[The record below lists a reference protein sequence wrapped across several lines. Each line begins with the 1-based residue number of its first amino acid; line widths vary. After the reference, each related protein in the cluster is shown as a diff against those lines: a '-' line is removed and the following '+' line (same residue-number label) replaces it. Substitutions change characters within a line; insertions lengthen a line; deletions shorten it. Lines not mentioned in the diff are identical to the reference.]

1 MSRCKQFL
9 SRSIPPSAEFTTKFR
24 AISLPTYTPFA
35 LLFWAVQLLSRVI
48 FGTHVSFAD
57 FLLPMLLFLPWT
69 LRSRWQRIVVSVA
82 TYFVVYY
89 VAFLPL
95 LDSISARANW
105 HHIPEFE
112 SQLLLGWNPIIS
124 IQRYRNTILDAVF
137 CIGYSIHIFNI
148 IVPLFYLLFRNKHSD
163 ADGYV
168 SAFLACGYLGF
179 TIYLLYP
186 VAPPRLAMPGVE
198 SVAPPWAS
206 GTWEVAGEWFR
217 ANPYAAMPSLHCA
230 FPFLSYLYLRHKGY
244 ALKWL
249 FAVTSVWL
257 FVGTIYLGEHYLS
270 DVVGAIIV
278 AYLAFFTT
286 ARIEKVRHEAI

>member
-1 MSRCKQFL
+1 M
-9 SRSIPPSAEFTTKFR
+9 
-24 AISLPTYTPFA
+24 
-35 LLFWAVQLLSRVI
+35 I
-48 FGTHVSFAD
+48 FGPHVSVAD
-57 FLLPMLLFLPWT
+57 FFLPMLLFLPWT
-69 LRSRWQRIVVSVA
+69 LRSRSQRIIVSVA

-89 VAFLPL
+89 AAFLPL

-105 HHIPEFE
+105 HQIPELE
-112 SQLLLGWNPIIS
+112 SQFLLGWNPILS
-124 IQRYRNTILDAVF
+124 IQRYRNTILDTVF

-148 IVPLFYLLFRNKHSD
+148 IVPLFYLLFKDRHSD

-186 VAPPRLAMPGVE
+186 VAPPRLALTGVE

-249 FAVTSVWL
+249 FAATSAWL
-257 FVGTIYLGEHYLS
+257 FVGTVYLGEHYLS
-270 DVVGAIIV
+270 DVVGAVIV
-278 AYLAFFTT
+278 AYLAFIIT
-286 ARIEKVRHEAI
+286 ARIEKVRYEAI